1 MHQISPTELARRM
14 ASARDAATAAEQ
26 AGAALATNAAMPF
39 VLDIREAWEVERA
52 SISGTHHLPMSQI
65 IARISELDP
74 KQPVICMCHHG
85 GRSMQVGAW
94 LETQGFVDVTNLT
107 GGIEAW
113 SLQVDATIARY

>member
-26 AGAALATNAAMPF
+26 AGIALPTDAAMPL

-52 SISGTHHLPMSQI
+52 SIPGTHHLPMSQI

-113 SLQVDATIARY
+113 SLEVDATIARY

>member
-1 MHQISPTELARRM
+1 MHHISPTELARSM

-26 AGAALATNAAMPF
+26 AGVTLPTNAAMPF
-39 VLDIREAWEVERA
+39 VLDIRETWEVERA
-52 SISGTHHLPMSQI
+52 SIPGTHHLPMSQI
-65 IARISELDP
+65 VARISELDP